1 MIRRMTDT
9 PRYRKPALK
18 STLHAVAWFER
29 QATAEGTRLQPR
41 KLQYLLYMAQGLYAA
56 ANNGRALMPSRFLA
70 GSLGPAD
77 PNLYGVLEADIHLP
91 ELKELESR
99 AEACLGLIQKK
110 FGNLPVEQLES
121 FVEADGIYADVREI
135 APDAEIPLEQ
145 MGPAYRQ
152 AFMGGE
158 VAAPTPET
166 RATSRPLPVPK
177 VDQDDLP
184 EGVPKVITGGKP
196 IKRWAPKRRVY

>member
-1 MIRRMTDT
+1 MSDT
-9 PRYRKPALK
+9 SRFRKPALK

-29 QATAEGTRLQPR
+29 DAAAEGMRLQPR

-56 ANNGRALMPSRFLA
+56 ANDGRPLMPSRFIA

-77 PNLYGVLEADIHLP
+77 PNMYGILEADIHLP
-91 ELKELESR
+91 ELKEMESR
-99 AEACLGLIQKK
+99 AEACLGLISRK
-110 FGNLPVEQLES
+110 FGSLPVEQLES
-121 FVEADGIYADVREI
+121 FVEGDGIFADVREM
-135 APDAEIPLEQ
+135 APDAEIPLES

-158 VAAPTPET
+158 TPVAA
-166 RATSRPLPVPK
+166 RAARPAPAPQPL
-177 VDQDDLP
+177 VDDRELP

-196 IKRWAPKRRVY
+196 VKRWAPKRRIY

>member
-1 MIRRMTDT
+1 MTDA
-9 PRYRKPALK
+9 PRFRKPALK

-29 QATAEGTRLQPR
+29 QATAEGVRLQPR

-121 FVEADGIYADVREI
+121 FVTSDGIYADVREM
-135 APDAEIPLEQ
+135 APDAEIPLER

-158 VAAPTPET
+158 AASPHHDTRPAAPPPPPPP
-166 RATSRPLPVPK
+166 AASI
-177 VDQDDLP
+177 DQSDLP
-184 EGVPKVITGGKP
+184 EGLPRIITGGKP
-196 IKRWAPKRRVY
+196 VKRWAPKRRIY

>member
-1 MIRRMTDT
+1 MSDT
-9 PRYRKPALK
+9 PRFRKPALK
-18 STLHAVAWFER
+18 TSLHAVAWFER
-29 QATAEGTRLQPR
+29 DAAANGIRLQPR

-56 ANNGRALMPSRFLA
+56 ANDGRPLMPIRFVA

-77 PNLYGVLEADIHLP
+77 PNLYGILEADIHLP

-99 AEACLGLIQKK
+99 AEACLGLIGRK
-110 FGNLPVEQLES
+110 FGDLPVEQLES
-121 FVEADGIYADVREI
+121 FVDGDGIFADVREI
-135 APDAEIPLEQ
+135 APDAEIPLEK

-158 VAAPTPET
+158 AAPSKPE
-166 RATSRPLPVPK
+166 ARPAPQPI
-177 VDQDDLP
+177 VDDRELP

-196 IKRWAPKRRVY
+196 VKRWAPKRRVY

>member
-1 MIRRMTDT
+1 MSDA
-9 PRYRKPALK
+9 PRFRKPALK

-29 QATAEGTRLQPR
+29 DAQANGVRLQPR

-56 ANNGRALMPSRFLA
+56 ANDGRALMPSRFVA

-77 PNLYGVLEADIHLP
+77 PNLYGVLEANIHLP

-99 AEACLGLIQKK
+99 AEACLGLISKK
-110 FGNLPVEQLES
+110 FGDLPVEQLES
-121 FVEADGIYADVREI
+121 FVDGDGIFADVREM
-135 APDAEIPLEQ
+135 APDAEIPLEK

-158 VAAPTPET
+158 ATPPKRDRPPSPPAAP
-166 RATSRPLPVPK
+166 A
-177 VDQDDLP
+177 VDPDELP
-184 EGVPKVITGGKP
+184 EGVPKIITGGKP
-196 IKRWAPKRRVY
+196 VKRWMPTKRVY